1 MKVHRVGIIMNGVTG
16 RMGTNQ
22 HLDRSIL
29 AIRRQGGVPIASDEV
44 ILPEPLLVGRNPEKL
59 KALSERFGVER
70 YTTDVDAALADDD
83 YPVYFDALSTQLRVD
98 SLRKAIA
105 AGKHVYTEKP
115 TAETTDDAMTLYREA
130 QAKGVKHGAVQD
142 KLWLPGLRKLRYLVD
157 TGFFGRLL
165 SVRVEFGYF
174 VFDGIEQPAQR
185 PSWNYRKEEGGG
197 ILLDIFSHWRYVIDN
212 LFGPVKSMVVLGAI
226 HVPERADEQGRRYQS
241 TAEDAA
247 YAIFETADGLA
258 LQFNTSWCTRV
269 RRDDLVCFH
278 VDGMKGS
285 ALAGLRRCWIQP
297 AAATPKPVW
306 NPDIEPPIDYY
317 ADWAEVPSNQ
327 PYDNAFK
334 AQWELYLRHV
344 VKDAPYSWN
353 LLEGAKGVQLAELA
367 MKSWHERCWVDVPEL
382 D

>member
-306 NPDIEPPIDYY
+306 NPDIEPLIDYY